1 MLAGI
6 KAKAPCIVGSL
17 GRSLYTFLS
26 YRVSDMMCSDVVK
39 ETIHRGGEKD
49 RVWFPY
55 RSTMQ
60 VNLSEGANANLQTR
74 DGLLADCND
83 WPMAL
88 LLGQG
93 NRALGRVSNVYQG
106 IQPHR

>member
-1 MLAGI
+1 MI
-6 KAKAPCIVGSL
+6 
-17 GRSLYTFLS
+17 
-26 YRVSDMMCSDVVK
+26 CSDVVK
-39 ETIHRGGEKD
+39 ETIHRGVEED

-93 NRALGRVSNVYQG
+93 NRALERVSNVYQAV
-106 IQPHR
+106 QPHR